1 MAYSEHLTCENRR
14 GVIYSVVQTA
24 LPTKNPEI
32 VSTTVKAFMSVDLPN
47 ELIELL
53 EKVVLCRAA
62 PKKGEQEP
70 AKDQQAARHGPHQPA
85 QQLQHFQNRHRDEL
99 VIDALGHRWRHR

>member
-14 GVIYSVVQTA
+14 AVIDSVVQTA
-24 LPTKNPEI
+24 LPTKTPRSSD
-32 VSTTVKAFMSVDLPN
+32 STTVKAFMLVYLPN

-62 PKKGEQEP
+62 PK
-70 AKDQQAARHGPHQPA
+70 
-85 QQLQHFQNRHRDEL
+85 
-99 VIDALGHRWRHR
+99 

>member
-1 MAYSEHLTCENRR
+1 MECLLRTNMRQNLQVVVGLQVAREYSEQLTSENRR
-14 GVIYSVVQTA
+14 AVIDSVVQTA

-32 VSTTVKAFMSVDLPN
+32 VSTTGKAFMSVDLPN

-62 PKKGEQEP
+62 PK
-70 AKDQQAARHGPHQPA
+70 
-85 QQLQHFQNRHRDEL
+85 
-99 VIDALGHRWRHR
+99 

>member
-62 PKKGEQEP
+62 PK
-70 AKDQQAARHGPHQPA
+70 
-85 QQLQHFQNRHRDEL
+85 
-99 VIDALGHRWRHR
+99 

>member
-14 GVIYSVVQTA
+14 AVIDSVVQTA

-32 VSTTVKAFMSVDLPN
+32 VSTTVKAFMLVDLPN

-62 PKKGEQEP
+62 PNGREQEP
-70 AKDQQAARHGPHQPA
+70 AEDQQAAHHEPHKPA
-85 QQLQHFQNRHRDEL
+85 QQLRHLRNRQHHRQIGAE
-99 VIDALGHRWRHR
+99 